1 MTTITFI
8 TGANKGLGYET
19 ARRLTELGHTV
30 ILGARDPERG
40 EAAAGRLGVRFVPI
54 DVTDD
59 ASVAQAAADV
69 EAHEGRV
76 DRIINN
82 AGIVG
87 SHAKAEDLVGD
98 DAALVFDTNVSSIVR
113 VTHAF
118 LPLLGRSDDPAVIN
132 VSSGMGSQTL
142 THDPDRVESTIAA
155 PLYTASKAAVTML
168 TMQYARRCR
177 TSGSTPPTPATPLP
191 TSTGTAVPRLSPRA
205 PTQSSP
211 WSPNHP
217 RQGPAGTSTAS
228 GLCPGEVGPPARDA
242 SGRSGYQPSCATSV
256 SAPRRGRRS
265 RADPRQ
271 NPVNNRGRL
280 LDVQEVAGALD
291 NLHPRP
297 SREVTP
303 GVLHEGQIDAA
314 VTVPVQVQS
323 RLRPGA
329 SQRLLFSRIRAIR
342 GEVAEPWLIG
352 PVIADRRR
360 EVALAAQALLDVP
373 EIFARVVARAPPLR
387 RGWRVGG

>member
-54 DVTDD
+54 DVT
-59 ASVAQAAADV
+59 VAQAAADV

-98 DAALVFDTNVSSIVR
+98 DAALVLDTNVSSIVR

-118 LPLLGRSDDPAVIN
+118 LPLLRRSDDPAVIN

-168 TMQYARRCR
+168 TMQYAKAMPGVRFNAADPGYTATDFNRY
-177 TSGSTPPTPATPLP
+177 SGTQTVTEGTDAIVTLATEPPT
-191 TSTGTAVPRLSPRA
+191 
-205 PTQSSP
+205 
-211 WSPNHP
+211 
-217 RQGPAGTSTAS
+217 AGT
-228 GLCPGEVGPPARDA
+228 
-242 SGRSGYQPSCATSV
+242 GRY
-256 SAPRRGRRS
+256 
-265 RADPRQ
+265 
-271 NPVNNRGRL
+271 
-280 LDVQEVAGALD
+280 
-291 NLHPRP
+291 
-297 SREVTP
+297 
-303 GVLHEGQIDAA
+303 ID
-314 VTVPVQVQS
+314 
-323 RLRPGA
+323 R
-329 SQRLLFSRIRAIR
+329 F
-342 GEVAEPWLIG
+342 G
-352 PVIADRRR
+352 PV
-360 EVALAAQALLDVP
+360 P
-373 EIFARVVARAPPLR
+373 
-387 RGWRVGG
+387 W